1 MEMIFG
7 NDGINYRVLAKT
19 SDISDRISSEI
30 SKEYCAYTIPA
41 KTSEYSDA
49 SHFPEAI
56 CYVSTN
62 LKGALPYE
70 MALIAKSAKMLQYSA
85 GSYYT
90 QVFLTDTST
99 DFYEKEFFEI
109 FHRRFI
115 NSEEAGNCP
124 EIIEQEHSFERWDE
138 VDEKALDASQIRM
151 LLMAL
156 FTKMER
162 RQTLRI
168 ISDIGGDNYNLRSR
182 SILASLYHYLPYDYR
197 RRCGFASY
205 MDAHQKGF
213 SGVNIEVLD
222 PTQASGASGIDIV
235 LGTTREE
242 DVRRRTTKKDI
253 VEYAELLASMT
264 DEDRDIHFHEL
275 NELFGENP
283 LSIIALTEYMH
294 YLNVWGNE
302 DADINA
308 LIPEW
313 ARYVTEKGGNKG
325 PLFSKLMQIIQGKL
339 SVSDYQ
345 DYFMDALEK
354 SNCDLWDLP
363 GDIKQLFYLA
373 DEVETL
379 EVDADRVALWYFNR
393 MVEKNMHINTALL
406 SRFESAS
413 VESPEFNRV
422 KTVIVER
429 LKIEKEKFDKAEQE
443 KREAERRAYEARKE
457 EERRKREEEE
467 LQRKER
473 LGSIEERKEK
483 ELDDSFDPVTGEFRK
498 PLHSTSFTQRMNTPE
513 RSVVFRQE
521 RSAAEELLAEGNPE
535 IKGTSEKPMLLYLC
549 SKSDYL
555 NLHSYYIKN
564 LKAFNAGSKLL
575 PIISVNKSSKEYLL
589 RFHEFAI
596 FQRFLHF
603 IEYTHLA
610 RHNED
615 KDTLR
620 EIFADGFPEDENKLA
635 ECLVI
640 MIRNKLFALNQL
652 LVLVDYLADYHPGMI
667 DIICDEIYTAYED
680 EYKKMSAI
688 FGGE

>member
-457 EERRKREEEE
+457 EE
-467 LQRKER
+467 
-473 LGSIEERKEK
+473 G
-483 ELDDSFDPVTGEFRK
+483 G
-498 PLHSTSFTQRMNTPE
+498 
-513 RSVVFRQE
+513 
-521 RSAAEELLAEGNPE
+521 
-535 IKGTSEKPMLLYLC
+535 
-549 SKSDYL
+549 
-555 NLHSYYIKN
+555 
-564 LKAFNAGSKLL
+564 
-575 PIISVNKSSKEYLL
+575 
-589 RFHEFAI
+589 
-596 FQRFLHF
+596 
-603 IEYTHLA
+603 
-610 RHNED
+610 
-615 KDTLR
+615 
-620 EIFADGFPEDENKLA
+620 
-635 ECLVI
+635 
-640 MIRNKLFALNQL
+640 
-652 LVLVDYLADYHPGMI
+652 
-667 DIICDEIYTAYED
+667 
-680 EYKKMSAI
+680 KK
-688 FGGE
+688 